1 MVPPSKRENANQST
15 WAFNEQYRPYTQK
28 LDKNLLTYEKKRC
41 GASKNTSTSPF
52 FVSNDSFAKSRH
64 LLKHSFLSK
73 YWSSAASKAVFL
85 SRAFLPLIRRRP
97 NTGISISNTVT
108 VQIQASLPRPQQ
120 PSQIQ
125 TLPQMQATL
134 HANKKG
140 RHLRTDPRKERA
152 YFACGKPFT

>member
-52 FVSNDSFAKSRH
+52 FVSDDSFAKSKH

-73 YWSSAASKAVFL
+73 YWSSAANKVVFL
-85 SRAFLPLIRRRP
+85 SRAFLPLIHRRP

-140 RHLRTDPRKERA
+140 RHLRTDPTKRENV
-152 YFACGKPFT
+152 FCLW